1 VTQVLFLPGAFGN
14 VDFWKPAADLLTYPA
29 RKRHLGWPGFGPT
42 PPDPSVTDLEDLVDR
57 VVAEIDRPTALVAQS
72 MGGVI
77 ALRAAMERPVL
88 VTHLVLSATSGG
100 IDLAELGAQDWRP
113 EFVKANPSLPA
124 WFSSYRTD
132 LSSSIRTIRTPTLL
146 SWGDADPISPV
157 AVGQRLASLLP
168 RAELRV
174 LPSGTHDLGN
184 TMSRTI
190 APLIDE
196 HLAKAP

>member
-1 VTQVLFLPGAFGN
+1 LATSISGSPLPTCSPIRRAN
-14 VDFWKPAADLLTYPA
+14 ATWD
-29 RKRHLGWPGFGPT
+29 GP
-42 PPDPSVTDLEDLVDR
+42 
-57 VVAEIDRPTALVAQS
+57 
-72 MGGVI
+72 
-77 ALRAAMERPVL
+77 
-88 VTHLVLSATSGG
+88 VLSATSGG

>member
-1 VTQVLFLPGAFGN
+1 M
-14 VDFWKPAADLLTYPA
+14 
-29 RKRHLGWPGFGPT
+29 
-42 PPDPSVTDLEDLVDR
+42 
-57 VVAEIDRPTALVAQS
+57 VAEIDQPTALVAQS

-77 ALRAAMERPVL
+77 ALRAAMQRPAL

-113 EFVKANPSLPA
+113 DFVKVNPSLPA

-132 LSSSIRTIRTPTLL
+132 LSRSIRTIRTPTLL
-146 SWGDADPISPV
+146 LWGDADPISPV
-157 AVGQRLASLLP
+157 AVGQRLASLLA

-174 LPSGTHDLGN
+174 LPSGTDDLGN
-184 TMSRTI
+184 TMSRSI